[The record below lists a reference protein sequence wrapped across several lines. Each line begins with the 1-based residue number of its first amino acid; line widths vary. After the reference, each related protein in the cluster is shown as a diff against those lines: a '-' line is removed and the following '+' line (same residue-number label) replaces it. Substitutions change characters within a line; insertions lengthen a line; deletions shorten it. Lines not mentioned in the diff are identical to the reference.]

1 MLVTHFLKL
10 FFFAVLFALSTLVS
24 LHAQYNSGHSGP
36 FSCPAPTAAA
46 PVWGKLVINGNT
58 VSCYYAV
65 GAATPTAWLP
75 LGQSQT
81 INFLNNPIL
90 VGIYITAHN
99 SAAISSG
106 TIDNVSI
113 SPTPTYL
120 LQDQDIGAPKLMGSA
135 NLISGVWNIT
145 GSGADI
151 WNTADQFNFQP
162 WLVTGNCT
170 VICRVTSLSNGDPWQ
185 KIGIMVRDGY
195 NSGSDYALFCA
206 TCAEGVDFQYRNSFY
221 PNGDI
226 VKYVAPPA
234 PGVTSGVAIGTGL
247 IGTVEDPYP
256 LHP

>member
-1 MLVTHFLKL
+1 MLVTHFQKL
-10 FFFAVLFALSTLVS
+10 FFFAAIFALSTSAS
-24 LHAQYNSGHSGP
+24 LRAQTFSGNAGP
-36 FSCPAPTAAA
+36 YTCPAPTALT

-58 VSCYYAV
+58 VACYYAV

-75 LGQSQT
+75 IGQPVT
-81 INFLNNPIL
+81 INFLNNPLL

-99 SAAISSG
+99 AAVLSSG

-113 SPTPTYL
+113 SPTPTYQ
-120 LQDQDIGAPKLMGSA
+120 LQDQDIGAPKLMGCA
-135 NLISGVWNIT
+135 NLISGVWSIA

-151 WNTADQFNFQP
+151 WGSTDQCNFQP

-170 VICRVTSLSNGDPWQ
+170 VICRVTSLSNGSSWQ
-185 KIGIMVRDGY
+185 KIGVMVRDGY

-206 TCAEGVDFQYRNSFY
+206 TNGEGVDFQYRTSFNN
-221 PNGDI
+221 NGDV

-234 PGVTSGVAIGTGL
+234 PGITSGVAIGTGL
-247 IGTVEDPYP
+247 IGTVEGPYP